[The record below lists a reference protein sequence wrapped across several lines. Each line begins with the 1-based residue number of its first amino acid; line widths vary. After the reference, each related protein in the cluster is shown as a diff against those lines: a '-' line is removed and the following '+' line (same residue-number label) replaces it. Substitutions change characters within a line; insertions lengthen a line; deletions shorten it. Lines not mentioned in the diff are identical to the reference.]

1 MYIVYGSKNFGVGK
15 GIIFQKGDCMK
26 IISSYAIEI
35 KHINK
40 LFRQTIKIYHDA
52 ISFCVKVL
60 EEHWDVLSTL
70 ETGNKERFAYADALI
85 HSTKS
90 NHAIYPEFDIKF
102 YKMPS
107 YLRFAV
113 INTALGYLSSY
124 HSNLDN
130 WEYSIS
136 NSKAPSLQTHLN
148 KLPTFYK
155 GNMYLDDCEG
165 DAVRLK
171 LFVNND
177 WNWVEVQLKHT
188 DVVSIQ
194 RHMKNA
200 KMSVPTLEKK
210 NKKYFLRFAFEEK
223 VELNKTPL
231 KQQRILA
238 VDLGINT
245 DAICSVMNLD
255 GAILAIEFVN
265 FASDKDQL
273 YHTLNKIK
281 KAQQK
286 YGFHNVSK
294 LWRYAKFH
302 NEELARKIAKE
313 ITSIAVK
320 HQCDVIVFEHL
331 DMKGKKHGSKKQKL
345 QMWKKNTIQR
355 IVEHKAHQ
363 NSIRISHI
371 CAWCTSKL
379 AFDGSGKVLR
389 GKDANL
395 DTYELCKFSNGKIY
409 NCDLSASYNI
419 GARYFIR
426 EIQKILPG
434 MVWSDIVAKVPECQ
448 KRTQCTYATLLEI
461 NKAA

>member
-1 MYIVYGSKNFGVGK
+1 
-15 GIIFQKGDCMK
+15 MK
-26 IISSYAIEI
+26 LTSSYAVEI

-40 LFRQTIKIYHDA
+40 MFRDTIKIYHVA
-52 ISFCVKVL
+52 ISFCIKAF
-60 EEHWDVLSTL
+60 EKHWDVLSTL

-90 NHAIYPEFDIKF
+90 NVATYPEFDIQF
-102 YKMPS
+102 HKMPS
-107 YLRFAV
+107 YLRFSV

-130 WEYSIS
+130 WELS
-136 NSKAPSLQTHLN
+136 NPVGKAPTLQTHLN

-155 GNMYLDDCEG
+155 GNMYLDDCDG
-165 DAVRLK
+165 DVVKLK

-194 RHMKNA
+194 RHMAHA
-200 KMSVPTLEKK
+200 KMSVPTLEKR
-210 NKKYFLRFAFEEK
+210 NKKWFLRFAFEEK
-223 VELNKTPL
+223 VDLNKTKL
-231 KQQRILA
+231 EEQRILA
-238 VDLGINT
+238 VDLGIHT
-245 DAICSVMNLD
+245 DATCSVMNVD
-255 GAILAIEFVN
+255 GTIFAREFLN
-265 FASDKDQL
+265 FGSDKDQL

-281 KAQQK
+281 KVQQR
-286 YGFHNVSK
+286 YGSNHIQK

-313 ITSIAVK
+313 ITSIAVEY
-320 HQCDVIVFEHL
+320 QCDGIVFEYL
-331 DMKGKKHGSKKQKL
+331 DIKGKKRGSKKQKL

-355 IVEHKAHQ
+355 MVEHKAHK
-363 NSIRISHI
+363 NGIRISYI
-371 CAWCTSKL
+371 CAWGTSKL

-389 GKDANL
+389 GKEANL
-395 DTYELCKFSNGKIY
+395 GTYELCKFQSGKTY

-426 EIQKILPG
+426 EIQKILPV
-434 MVWSDIVAKVPECQ
+434 MVWSGIVAKVPECQ
-448 KRTQCTYATLLEI
+448 KRTQCTYATLLEM
-461 NKAA
+461 NKVASIRIQSSM

>member
-1 MYIVYGSKNFGVGK
+1 
-15 GIIFQKGDCMK
+15 MK
-26 IISSYAIEI
+26 LVSSYAVEI

-40 LFRQTIKIYHDA
+40 LFRRTIKIYDDA
-52 ISFCVKVL
+52 ISFCIRIFEENWSDL
-60 EEHWDVLSTL
+60 ENL
-70 ETGNKERFAYADALI
+70 ETGNKERKDYADSLI

-90 NHAIYPEFDIKF
+90 NIAKYSEFDVRF
-102 YKMPS
+102 HKMPS
-107 YLRFAV
+107 YLRFSV

-130 WEYSIS
+130 WEFSNT
-136 NSKAPSLQTHLN
+136 NSKAPTLQTHLN

-177 WNWVEVQLKHT
+177 WNWVEIKLKHT

-194 RHMKNA
+194 KHMANA

-210 NKKYFLRFAFEEK
+210 NKKWYLRFAFEEK
-223 VELNKTPL
+223 VELNKTKL
-231 KQQRILA
+231 EEQRILA

-245 DAICSVMNLD
+245 DATCSVMNVD
-255 GAILAIEFVN
+255 GAILAREFIN

-281 KAQQK
+281 KIQQK
-286 YGFHNVSK
+286 YGSNNITK

-302 NEELARKIAKE
+302 NEELACKVASA
-313 ITSIAVK
+313 ITDTAIK
-320 HQCDVIVFEHL
+320 YNCDVIVFEHL
-331 DMKGKKHGSKKQKL
+331 DIKGKKRGSKKQKL
-345 QMWKKNTIQR
+345 HMWKKNTIQN
-355 IVEHKAHQ
+355 IVEHKAHK
-363 NSIRISHI
+363 SGIRISHI
-371 CAWCTSKL
+371 CAWGTSKL
-379 AFDGSGKVLR
+379 AYDGSGKVLR
-389 GKDANL
+389 GKDAEL

-426 EIQKILPG
+426 EMQKILPVK
-434 MVWSDIVAKVPECQ
+434 VWSDIVAKVPECQ
-448 KRTQCTYATLLEI
+448 KRTQCTYNILLEI
-461 NKAA
+461 NRVV

>member
-1 MYIVYGSKNFGVGK
+1 
-15 GIIFQKGDCMK
+15 MK
-26 IISSYAIEI
+26 LVSSYAVEI

-40 LFRQTIKIYHDA
+40 MFRDTIKIYNNA
-52 ISFCVKVL
+52 ISFCIKAFEEHWKVL
-60 EEHWDVLSTL
+60 ETL
-70 ETGNKERFAYADALI
+70 DTGNKERFAYVDALI
-85 HSTKS
+85 HSTRS
-90 NHAIYPEFDIKF
+90 NQALYTEFDIKF
-102 YKMPS
+102 HKMPS

-130 WEYSIS
+130 WECS
-136 NSKAPSLQTHLN
+136 NTDTKPPTLQTRLN

-177 WNWVEVQLKHT
+177 WNWVKVSLKHT

-194 RHMKNA
+194 KHMQNA

-210 NKKYFLRFAFEEK
+210 NKKWFLRFAFEEQ
-223 VELNKTPL
+223 VQLNKTPL
-231 KQQRILA
+231 DEQKILA

-245 DAICSVMNLD
+245 DATCSVMGID
-255 GAILAIEFVN
+255 GAILAREFIN

-281 KAQQK
+281 KVQQR
-286 YGFHNVSK
+286 YGSNNMTK

-302 NEELARKIAKE
+302 NEELARKIANA
-313 ITSIAVK
+313 ITNTAIK
-320 HQCDVIVFEHL
+320 YNCDVIVFEYL
-331 DMKGKKHGSKKQKL
+331 DMKGKKKGAKKQKL
-345 QMWKKNTIQR
+345 HMWKKNTIQN
-355 IVEHKAHQ
+355 IVEHKAHK
-363 NSIRISHI
+363 NGIRISHI
-371 CAWCTSKL
+371 CAWNTSKL
-379 AFDGSGKVLR
+379 AYDGSGKVLR

-395 DTYELCKFSNGKIY
+395 NTYELCKFSNGKIY

-426 EIQKILPG
+426 EIQKILPVK
-434 MVWSDIVAKVPECQ
+434 VWSDIVAKVPECQ
-448 KRTQCTYATLLEI
+448 KRTQCTYNTLLAI
-461 NKAA
+461 NDAV